1 MGANCTPSAPGFLI
15 VFEGIDGSGKS
26 TQAKLLTDKLLQNGY
41 DTILTREPG
50 GTSLSDTLGIWLKQ
64 FPNRLD
70 LTELFL
76 FSAARSEH
84 VNQLI
89 APALSRG
96 KIVVCDRFTGSTIA
110 YQGYGRGI
118 DINFI
123 HLVNAQ
129 STANVSALLTVLLD
143 IPLEVGQA
151 RTIHN
156 DRDVFEQ
163 EKTHFYKKVRDGY
176 LASAASDPER
186 WMILDGTA
194 SSEDLSEI
202 IWNKVLKLKA
212 EP

>member
-1 MGANCTPSAPGFLI
+1 
-15 VFEGIDGSGKS
+15 
-26 TQAKLLTDKLLQNGY
+26 
-41 DTILTREPG
+41 
-50 GTSLSDTLGIWLKQ
+50 
-64 FPNRLD
+64 
-70 LTELFL
+70 
-76 FSAARSEH
+76 SAARSEH

-118 DINFI
+118 DIDFI

-151 RTIHN
+151 RSIHN

-202 IWNKVLKLKA
+202 IWNKVSKLKA